1 MTVDL
6 ALAPAVNEPS
16 ASLHSDE
23 IPAEASLLSLEIAS
37 RLAQLSILSRRMAD
51 ARRRGRRKN
60 RRPGVGSELLDTRPY
75 VVGDDPRRI
84 AWSAYARLERLVV
97 RLAADEAPL
106 RLALVIDT
114 SASMRFGAPTKLR
127 QATRIAAGLAAV
139 ALSGED
145 RVAAVATSSRGIESL
160 RAGGGRSG
168 MAKLFGML
176 DGLGADGET
185 DLSAAAAA
193 ATHAAGGRAL
203 CVILGDLLD
212 PKGALAGA
220 RAARE
225 RGHEVTIVEVL
236 DPFEIDPPELDG
248 LDLED
253 DETGE
258 IVVMPSSGARA
269 AYKEALREHRA
280 RVDEGAAELGAP
292 VLRVTT
298 AEPFDAVIGNA
309 LAAGLLRGGGLQ

>member
-1 MTVDL
+1 VTVDL
-6 ALAPAVNEPS
+6 ATAPAVNATSTSIP
-16 ASLHSDE
+16 SDE
-23 IPAEASLLSLEIAS
+23 IPAESSLLSPEIAS

-60 RRPGVGSELLDTRPY
+60 RRPGAGSELLDTRPY

-145 RVAAVATSSRGIESL
+145 RVAAVAASS
-160 RAGGGRSG
+160 
-168 MAKLFGML
+168 
-176 DGLGADGET
+176 
-185 DLSAAAAA
+185 
-193 ATHAAGGRAL
+193 
-203 CVILGDLLD
+203 
-212 PKGALAGA
+212 
-220 RAARE
+220 

-236 DPFEIDPPELDG
+236 TPFEIDPPELDG

-269 AYKEALREHRA
+269 AYTQALAEHRA

>member
-1 MTVDL
+1 LTVET
-6 ALAPAVNEPS
+6 ALAPAVIEPLVS
-16 ASLHSDE
+16 SPEVTISPD
-23 IPAEASLLSLEIAS
+23 ASLLSPEVAS

-60 RRPGVGSELLDTRPY
+60 RRPGGGAELLDTRPY

-106 RLALVIDT
+106 RLALVLDT

-145 RVAAVATSSRGIESL
+145 RVAAVASSSRGVESL
-160 RAGGGRSG
+160 RAGGGRAG
-168 MAKLFGML
+168 MAKLFAML

-193 ATHAAGGRAL
+193 ATQAAGGRAL

-220 RAARE
+220 RAARM

-258 IVVMPSSGARA
+258 IVVMPAHGARA
-269 AYKEALREHRA
+269 AYKEALAEHRA

-292 VLRVTT
+292 VLRVST
-298 AEPFDAVIGNA
+298 AEPFDEVIGHA
-309 LAAGLLRGGGLQ
+309 LAQGLLRGGGLQ

>member
-1 MTVDL
+1 MEL
-6 ALAPAVNEPS
+6 ATASNDPSTSAPRA
-16 ASLHSDE
+16 E
-23 IPAEASLLSLEIAS
+23 IPADASLLSPEIAS

-60 RRPGVGSELLDTRPY
+60 RRPGGGAELLDTRPY

-106 RLALVIDT
+106 RLALVLDT

-145 RVAAVATSSRGIESL
+145 RVAAVASSSRGIVSL
-160 RAGGGRSG
+160 RAGGGRAG
-168 MAKLFGML
+168 MAKLLGML
-176 DGLGADGET
+176 DELGAEGTT

-212 PKGALAGA
+212 PAGALAGA
-220 RAARE
+220 RAARM

-236 DPFEIDPPELDG
+236 DPFEIEPGEIAG

-258 IVVMPSSGARA
+258 IVIMPRQGARA
-269 AYKEALREHRA
+269 AYLEARAEHRD

-298 AEPFDAVIGNA
+298 AEPFDAVISNA